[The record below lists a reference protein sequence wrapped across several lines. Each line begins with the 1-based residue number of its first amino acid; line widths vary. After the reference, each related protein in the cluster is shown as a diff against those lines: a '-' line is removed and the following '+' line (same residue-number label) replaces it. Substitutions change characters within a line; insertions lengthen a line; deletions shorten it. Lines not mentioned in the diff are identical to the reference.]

1 MISHLKYVNHSC
13 HDLQF
18 SVLQVLSKALPDNQI
33 IDAEALWKKKLL
45 TYEPFGMNQN

>member
-1 MISHLKYVNHSC
+1 
-13 HDLQF
+13 LQF

-33 IDAEALWKKKLL
+33 IDAETLWKKKLL